1 MFCYA
6 SCIVLKSV
14 YVTEVD
20 DTRRRFA
27 FLNGGAVLSLPMFY
41 LQGSVA
47 TDSAFKY
54 TRIGEFISNYLSKE
68 PMHFQV
74 FLILNN

>member
-1 MFCYA
+1 
-6 SCIVLKSV
+6 
-14 YVTEVD
+14 VTEVD

-41 LQGSVA
+41 LQGRVA

-54 TRIGEFISNYLSKE
+54 TRIWELISNYPSKE
-68 PMHFQV
+68 PMNFQV

>member
-1 MFCYA
+1 MFYYA

-20 DTRRRFA
+20 DTRGRFA

-41 LQGSVA
+41 LPGSLP
-47 TDSAFKY
+47 TYSAFKY
-54 TRIGEFISNYLSKE
+54 IRIGEFISNNLSKE

-74 FLILNN
+74 FLILNS